1 MQEERT
7 RSWAW
12 ASSWDEMEAEKVKKK
27 KSKRAVS
34 LRRVCIVLLDL
45 KRKRNGGYSC
55 VGSELVVVWQGFV

>member
-12 ASSWDEMEAEKVKKK
+12 ASSWAEMEAEKVKKK
-27 KSKRAVS
+27 SKRVVS
-34 LRRVCIVLLDL
+34 LRRVCILLLDL
-45 KRKRNGGYSC
+45 KRKKNGGYSC